1 MHAIDLGVDA
11 VEMDVVISKD
21 HQVVIAHEP
30 YMPADICAMPDGSRI
45 AEAEE
50 VKHNL
55 YQMDYEKIA
64 LYNCGLKHPRFK
76 EQETVAVH
84 RPLLAELFDQ
94 AEEYCKEA
102 GLKQIQYTIEIK
114 CDEKYDN
121 LYHPTPEVYV
131 RLVLEVIA
139 KHGLAD
145 RCVLQSFDYRILQ
158 EIRKQ
163 APHIRLSMLIQ
174 EDFDLVQEIESL
186 GFQTEII
193 GPRFDKVDAAL
204 IDIAH
209 ARDMQVVPWTV
220 NELADMERLIEV
232 GVDGIITDY
241 PNRKGLIGG

>member
-1 MHAIDLGVDA
+1 
-11 VEMDVVISKD
+11 MDVVISRD

-45 AEAEE
+45 EE
-50 VKHNL
+50 KDELKHNL

-64 LYNCGLKHPRFK
+64 QYNCGLKHPRFK
-76 EQETVAVH
+76 EQETIAVH

-94 AEEYCKEA
+94 AEEYCIEA
-102 GLKQIQYTIEIK
+102 GLKNIHYTIEIK
-114 CDEKYDN
+114 CDEKYDD
-121 LYHPTPEVYV
+121 LYHPKPEVYV
-131 RLVLEVIA
+131 GLMLEVIA
-139 KHGLAD
+139 MYNLAD

-174 EDFDLVQEIESL
+174 EDFDLAQEIESL
-186 GFQTEII
+186 GFQTEIL

-204 IDIAH
+204 VETAH
-209 ARDMQVVPWTV
+209 SRDMQVVPWTV
-220 NELADMERLIEV
+220 NELSDMERLIAI

-241 PNRKGLIGG
+241 PDRKQLVVG